1 MRNNVEGPLL
11 GFLTCTPQ
19 FQTVVFEKNCLI
31 TNLPIVY
38 ETFHQNFLFF
48 CKISRSEN
56 CRLRHTT
63 AAHNCGTQLRQS
75 TAAIN
80 CGNHKDRSR
89 ESLMAVECLKE
100 FWRSGLSQRL
110 QGTQSHRIE
119 RWDQAA
125 EESHEQGQQHAHCN
139 GTRVNSQSTP
149 VRWSVVW
156 RWKPVCRK
164 VSVNSTGHKSSPVCH
179 GGWEG
184 QIASIEA

>member
-1 MRNNVEGPLL
+1 MFRKLGAGSFAFVFLDRMRNNVEGPLL
-11 GFLTCTPQ
+11 VFLTFAPQ

-31 TNLPIVY
+31 TTLPIVY

-56 CRLRHTT
+56 CRLRHT
-63 AAHNCGTQLRQS
+63 

-139 GTRVNSQSTP
+139 GTRVNSQSQDNEFSASPWAAGHNT
-149 VRWSVVW
+149 
-156 RWKPVCRK
+156 VCCE
-164 VSVNSTGHKSSPVCH
+164 S
-179 GGWEG
+179 
-184 QIASIEA
+184 IAKRAQGTANRPTD